1 VGQLVLAA
9 EAHRVAPIPVGLING
24 TAYRGGTQ
32 PPLAPFAN
40 LAALRRR
47 LLQEPDV
54 PDREVISI
62 VGPAVLGD
70 RLHGPRDIAAL
81 LRRCRIAIATSPA
94 PMTIFTA
101 SAASEGAVL
110 GLGGLLPVASTVTAT
125 TMARDTSHPKTYA
138 APFLTPRFEG
148 SPSVNAVSGSE
159 RYRQAD
165 QNKI

>member
-1 VGQLVLAA
+1 MGQLVLAA

-70 RLHGPRDIAAL
+70 RLHGPRGY
-81 LRRCRIAIATSPA
+81 RRAPA
-94 PMTIFTA
+94 PLPDRDRDKSRA
-101 SAASEGAVL
+101 DDDLHRERRQRGCRAR
-110 GLGGLLPVASTVTAT
+110 LGGIIAGSQHRDRYHDGQGHQPPEDVRRALSHAT
-125 TMARDTSHPKTYA
+125 
-138 APFLTPRFEG
+138 L
-148 SPSVNAVSGSE
+148 
-159 RYRQAD
+159 
-165 QNKI
+165 